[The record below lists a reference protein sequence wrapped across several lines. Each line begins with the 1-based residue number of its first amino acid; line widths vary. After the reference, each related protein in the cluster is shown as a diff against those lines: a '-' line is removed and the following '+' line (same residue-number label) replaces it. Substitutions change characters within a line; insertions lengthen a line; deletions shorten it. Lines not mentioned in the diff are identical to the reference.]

1 MTTDTRFLEAAEV
14 RAETGEDGKTL
25 LRGYAAVFG
34 VLSNDLGGFRE
45 IVRPQAFA
53 RVAAAD
59 VRCLVNH
66 DATRVLGRTRP
77 GTLRLTTDVKGLRFE
92 CEAPATSY
100 ANDLVTS
107 IRRGDIDG
115 CSFRF
120 YVAKN
125 GDVWNR
131 QPDGQ
136 VVRELLDVDV
146 DDVSIVTYPA
156 YRATEVSVR
165 SLERRDEFNTDAKAE
180 SETSRGHGPALAH
193 AIRRVRLAAASI

>member
-1 MTTDTRFLEAAEV
+1 MTTDTRFLEGAEV
-14 RAETGEDGKTL
+14 RAETGEDGQTV

-45 IVRPQAFA
+45 IVRPRAFDRA
-53 RVAAAD
+53 LTGAD
-59 VRCLVNH
+59 VRCLINH
-66 DATRVLGRTRP
+66 DATKVLGRTRP
-77 GTLRLTTDVKGLRFE
+77 GTLRLSIDAKGLRFE
-92 CEAPATSY
+92 CDAPATSY
-100 ANDLVTS
+100 AVDLATS

-125 GDVWNR
+125 GDVWQR

-136 VVRELLDVDV
+136 IVRELLEVDI

-165 SLERRDEFNTDAKAE
+165 SLQDRDAFHATTAAT
-180 SETSRGHGPALAH
+180 SETSRSPALAH
-193 AIRRVRLAAASI
+193 AMRRLRIADASR